1 MGLRD
6 SFRTA
11 RQARKMMKGA
21 KEQAEGAQQP
31 SAEEIAAAR
40 QAGAE
45 LMAGMDVDE
54 IRRMVQ
60 ELPQGAGPEAMQAQI
75 EFGQKL
81 QQMYG
86 GGAPAPGMPTPAT
99 SPTPHASGAAPDS
112 MQELIDTL
120 PDDAVIPPELG
131 LEHGALVA
139 RFSAEAYGPGDAVEG
154 VLVARR
160 DIKAREVRAELRYF
174 DESVEYRESVTHDA
188 TGPLRAGDL
197 AEGTELPFTLQL
209 PREALPGWEH
219 TGAVEVMS
227 LGPLTASKYDSLER
241 GRLYWAVV
249 GKVDV
254 PRAKDLEAINAIP
267 LRRDPGIWRGP
278 EPVAGSVEVERA
290 GKGWDVEIEPGSWS
304 LRRGEELT
312 VDLVIGDPDDGR
324 ESLRMGL
331 VCRMYWDED
340 VSDADGEGHTR
351 GTVYDDILE
360 QWAPIEPGMP
370 RQSVTL
376 TVPADGPFSYRHDP
390 GGAFGFEWKLIAR
403 EDKRVRRDPRREATV
418 EVLP

>member
-11 RQARKMMKGA
+11 RQVRKMMKET
-21 KEQAEGAQQP
+21 KEQAGGAHQP
-31 SAEEIAAAR
+31 TAEEIAAAR
-40 QAGAE
+40 QAGAAQ
-45 LMAGMDVDE
+45 MAGMDVDE

-60 ELPQGAGPEAMQAQI
+60 ELPQGTGPEAMQAQI

-86 GGAPAPGMPTPAT
+86 GGAPASGMPTPAT
-99 SPTPHASGAAPDS
+99 SPAPPASGALPDS
-112 MQELIDTL
+112 VQELIDTF
-120 PDDAVIPPELG
+120 PDDAVIPPALG
-131 LEHGALVA
+131 LEHGALAA
-139 RFSAEAYGPGDAVEG
+139 RFAAEAYGPGDAVKG

-160 DIKAREVRAELRYF
+160 DIKAREVRAELRFF
-174 DESVEYRESVTHDA
+174 DESVQYRESVTHDA
-188 TGPLRAGDL
+188 TGPLHTGDL

-209 PREALPGWEH
+209 PREALPGWEY
-219 TGAVEVMS
+219 TGAVEVVT
-227 LGPLTASKYDSLER
+227 LGPLTGSKYESLER

-254 PRAKDLEAINAIP
+254 PRAKDLEAINALP
-267 LRRDPGIWRGP
+267 LRGDPGIWRGP
-278 EPVAGSVEVERA
+278 EPVAGPGEVERTD
-290 GKGWDVEIEPGSWS
+290 KGWDVEFEPGSWS

-324 ESLRMGL
+324 ESLRLGL
-331 VCRMYWDED
+331 VCRMYWAED
-340 VSDADGEGHTR
+340 VPDGGDGHQR
-351 GTVYDDILE
+351 GTVYDDVLE

-370 RQSVTL
+370 RQSVKL

-390 GGAFGFEWKLIAR
+390 GGACGFEWKLIAR
-403 EDKRVRRDPRREATV
+403 EDKRLRADPRRAATV